1 MPQTIT
7 LGSNGQDVILLQT
20 TLNDRP
26 PTALPLL
33 LVDGNFDPITLERVK
48 EFQLGAALLR

>member
-1 MPQTIT
+1 MPQTLI
-7 LGSNGQDVILLQT
+7 LGSTGQDVILLQT

-33 LVDGNFDPITLERVK
+33 LVDGSFGSVTLQRVK
-48 EFQLGAALLR
+48 TAGQRILKQ